1 MSFSFIFRQRLEL
14 MREMYH
20 NEAELSP
27 TSPDYNVESLTGGDP
42 FYDRFPWFRMVGR
55 SFIYLSNLMYPV
67 PLVHKVA
74 IVNERGDVRGYIR
87 VAVQPVLD
95 EENADLSN
103 GGVKQSARIMFDEES
118 TSAINKTKYR
128 SLANEKDEKYIESQE
143 NIKIEEV
150 ELEDADSGVDSS
162 AGSELHENHEEQHG
176 EHLLIGKEFTFRVTV
191 LQATGIAAEFS
202 DIFCQFNFLHRHE
215 EAFSTEPIKNSGAP
229 LGFYHVQNIT
239 VPVTKS
245 FIEYLK
251 TQPIMFKVFGH
262 YQHHPLHNVAKQD
275 TGSLTRP
282 PPRRMLPPS
291 IPISQPVRSPKFGPL
306 PTAPSSTVLAK
317 HDVLAWFEICE
328 LAPNGEYVPAV
339 VDHSDD
345 LPCRGLFLLHQGIQ
359 RRIRIT
365 IVHEQTPEV
374 KWKDI
379 RELVVGRIRN
389 TPEPADELDD
399 TDSCVLS
406 LGLFPGDVVEV
417 PGDDRSF
424 FRFEAAWD
432 SSLHN
437 STLLNRVTQTGE
449 TIYITLSAYLEVI
462 IFITYS
468 LL

>member
-1 MSFSFIFRQRLEL
+1 M
-14 MREMYH
+14 
-20 NEAELSP
+20 
-27 TSPDYNVESLTGGDP
+27 
-42 FYDRFPWFRMVGR
+42 
-55 SFIYLSNLMYPV
+55 
-67 PLVHKVA
+67 
-74 IVNERGDVRGYIR
+74 
-87 VAVQPVLD
+87 
-95 EENADLSN
+95 
-103 GGVKQSARIMFDEES
+103 KQSARILFDEEN
-118 TSAINKTKYR
+118 TSNLPRTKYR
-128 SLANEKDEKYIESQE
+128 TLAQEKDEKIIEGDGQ
-143 NIKIEEV
+143 IKIEEV
-150 ELEDADSGVDSS
+150 ELEDADSGRGDSS
-162 AGSELHENHEEQHG
+162 VASELHDNQEDQHG

-191 LQATGIAAEFS
+191 LQASGIAAEYS
-202 DIFCQFNFLHRHE
+202 DIFCQFNFIHRHE

-251 TQPIMFKVFGH
+251 TQPVMFKVFGH
-262 YQHHPLHNVAKQD
+262 YQHHPLHRDAKQD
-275 TGSLTRP
+275 TITRP

-306 PTAPSSTVLAK
+306 PCPPSSTVLAK
-317 HDVLAWFEICE
+317 HDVLVWFEICE

-345 LPCRGLFLLHQGIQ
+345 LACRGLFLLHQGIQ

-399 TDSCVLS
+399 VDSCVLS
-406 LGLFPGDVVEV
+406 LGLFPGEPIEI
-417 PGDDRSF
+417 PGDDRAF

-437 STLLNRVTQTGE
+437 SAMLNRVSSAGE
-449 TIYITLSAYLEVI
+449 TVYITLSAYLEVN
-462 IFITYS
+462 
-468 LL
+468 LLSFKFKTLFFNYFLVVG